1 MGTKVTASADL
12 DVTKE
17 EKAGLLREVGNQAVW
32 SLSSCKPGK
41 IILNIETYWS
51 LKHVQFNV

>member
-41 IILNIETYWS
+41 IVLNIETY
-51 LKHVQFNV
+51 